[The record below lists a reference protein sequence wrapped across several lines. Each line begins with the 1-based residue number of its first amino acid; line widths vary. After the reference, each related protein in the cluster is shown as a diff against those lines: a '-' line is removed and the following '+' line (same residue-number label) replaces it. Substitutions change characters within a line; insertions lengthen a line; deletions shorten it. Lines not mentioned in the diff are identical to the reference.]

1 MNTAP
6 GLRPPTRPAWHA
18 SPDLLRILW
27 TQPRASVRWLI
38 DHGGLRLSILLVC
51 GASATAAV
59 SEAAMVESFRSYG
72 AWAWVLALAIEM
84 LLGLVAWMLGA
95 LLLLGIGRVFGGVG
109 TWSELMIALAWG
121 QAPVAAALPI
131 ALLRAWSR
139 SLGNANGEILSLL
152 LLLVFYGWALVTT
165 TLAVSEAQ
173 RFSFARGLMSML
185 TLAIL
190 CTVAT
195 GLLWYAIP

>member
-1 MNTAP
+1 
-6 GLRPPTRPAWHA
+6 
-18 SPDLLRILW
+18 LLRILW

-72 AWAWVLALAIEM
+72 VWAWVLALAIEM
-84 LLGLVAWMLGA
+84 LLGLVAWVLGA
-95 LLLLGIGRVFGGVG
+95 LLLLGLGRAFGGVG

-121 QAPVAAALPI
+121 QAPVAAALPF

-139 SLGNANGEILSLL
+139 SLGNANGELLSLL
-152 LLLVFYGWALVTT
+152 LLFVFYGWALVTT
-165 TLAVSEAQ
+165 TFAVSEAH
-173 RFSFARGLMSML
+173 RFSFARGVMAML
-185 TLAIL
+185 SLAIL